1 MMTKS
6 TTDHSISLRSMRR
19 LLDYYWIATRS
30 KVLPFHAKELHL
42 SDDLCI
48 LQTHGRLIQWLT
60 LQNHDKQCNV
70 APNNGVTMHCA
81 QWQL

>member
-6 TTDHSISLRSMRR
+6 TTDHSISLRSMCR

-42 SDDLCI
+42 SDDLGI
-48 LQTHGRLIQWLT
+48 LQTHGRLIQWFT
-60 LQNHDKQCNV
+60 LQNHVKRC
-70 APNNGVTMHCA
+70 NGVTMHCA